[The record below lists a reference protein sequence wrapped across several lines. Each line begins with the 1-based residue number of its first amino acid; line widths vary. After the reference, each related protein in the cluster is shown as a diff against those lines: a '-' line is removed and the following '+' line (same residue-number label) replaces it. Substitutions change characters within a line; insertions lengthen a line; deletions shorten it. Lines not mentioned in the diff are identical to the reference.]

1 MAAACAP
8 AMARL
13 ILDDLP
19 TSVAF
24 DLGVNAEM
32 EPGFKENGS
41 RGSGSGNFTG
51 KGLLTGDSP
60 LTAAS

>member
-13 ILDDLP
+13 ILDDLS

-24 DLGVNAEM
+24 KLGVSAEM
-32 EPGFKENGS
+32 EPGFNENGFC
-41 RGSGSGNFTG
+41 GSGSGNFTG
-51 KGLLTGDSP
+51 NGLLTGDRP